1 MSVSAP
7 LAAIR
12 AQHPLLHCISN
23 IVSANDCAN
32 LALAIGASPIMAQA
46 PQEMADIAAL
56 ASAVV
61 LNTGTPDEAKF
72 TAARIAGAT
81 ANRRSIPVVLDPVGV
96 GASQFRRDIAAEVL
110 REVPVTVLRCN
121 ASELQALS
129 GLAQVSRGVDA
140 GKTLPPE
147 ALRPLA
153 EQFAAQHH
161 CVAAVTG
168 AEDIVTDGKTT
179 HILRNGTPLLRR
191 VTGAGCMLSVLTA
204 AFVGANPDRP
214 LAAAAAAVCAMGLC
228 GETAAAR
235 LTGEEGTGTLRMYLM
250 DAVSNLTGEQLD
262 QGAND
267 ELYC

>member
-1 MSVSAP
+1 M
-7 LAAIR
+7 
-12 AQHPLLHCISN
+12 
-23 IVSANDCAN
+23 
-32 LALAIGASPIMAQA
+32 
-46 PQEMADIAAL
+46 
-56 ASAVV
+56 
-61 LNTGTPDEAKF
+61 
-72 TAARIAGAT
+72 
-81 ANRRSIPVVLDPVGV
+81 
-96 GASQFRRDIAAEVL
+96 
-110 REVPVTVLRCN
+110 
-121 ASELQALS
+121 
-129 GLAQVSRGVDA
+129 DA

-267 ELYC
+267 ELYR